1 MYQFV
6 PFPGNHFTSGG
17 SDLVSEGS
25 SVSGRLVLSLSSVCN
40 FICSPST
47 GDNCFIWKLS
57 CHNSALYNHQ
67 AQRSA
72 PWPCRDWLRKHY
84 ITIKEW
90 TGLLSGSLIFVPYIK
105 CILYF
110 RSRLCRSSIFIWRTQ
125 SSSSLAARVSLLMLG
140 LSSEDIYQCKRTCI
154 AWLWQILGTGEKI
167 NWSEKECLIRNLWI
181 SVVALKY
188 CITVPKSDIKT
199 STICMHPHWKN
210 HDPQDEHKF
219 DISHWKELIAVGQK
233 TI

>member
-1 MYQFV
+1 MCPAGWFSLCPLSVILFV
-6 PFPGNHFTSGG
+6 VPL
-17 SDLVSEGS
+17 LVTI
-25 SVSGRLVLSLSSVCN
+25 VSFDSWVAT
-40 FICSPST
+40 IHP
-47 GDNCFIWKLS
+47 
-57 CHNSALYNHQ
+57 LYNHQ

-219 DISHWKELIAVGQK
+219 DISHWKELRAVGQK